1 MLETLRQ
8 EIETLPPNAQERL
21 LKIVAELKQEYAP
34 LSPQQ
39 LLAMPLSERHQ
50 YLQKFIPAMVEDFLH
65 DPELTEFNALDTEDW
80 ELDND

>member
-8 EIETLPPNAQERL
+8 EIETLPPNAQEHL

-39 LLAMPLSERHQ
+39 LLVMSLSERHQ

-65 DPELTEFNALDTEDW
+65 DPEFNALETEDC
-80 ELDND
+80 

>member
-8 EIETLPPNAQERL
+8 EIETLHPNAQEHL

-34 LSPQQ
+34 LSSQQ
-39 LLAMPLSERHQ
+39 LLVMSLSERHQ

-65 DPELTEFNALDTEDW
+65 DPELTEFNALDTEDC
-80 ELDND
+80 